1 LAKNIEKR
9 LVKFAFFIR
18 RHLET
23 EEKFCKKKEKKKFSM
38 TQIPKK
44 MSVAFYKNVETEK
57 KIERFCVWAFPF
69 ITKGN
74 FILSVVFGV
83 KIMTK

>member
-1 LAKNIEKR
+1 LPSSLGDIWKR
-9 LVKFAFFIR
+9 KKSFA
-18 RHLET
+18 
-23 EEKFCKKKEKKKFSM
+23 KKEKKKFSM